1 MQKSLRAPSVMI
13 TWRWHELWNTAEST
27 VWPQCHSVGWT
38 PVRPGIKEGQRY
50 AVNTTPNI
58 HFPVL
63 QAELFWE
70 RGEGLINSF
79 YFSILTFLST
89 ILPQLFA
96 FVPASPGWPASYW
109 CKSGLPYLSGCV
121 NWFHQPEVSQAW
133 KFLWTSSL
141 PVHYK
146 SKTNWPISSGFCLCF
161 SQIPINFKTD

>member
-1 MQKSLRAPSVMI
+1 M
-13 TWRWHELWNTAEST
+13 
-27 VWPQCHSVGWT
+27 WPQCPSVGWT

-79 YFSILTFLST
+79 YFSILAFLST

-96 FVPASPGWPASYW
+96 LPLHPLDGQHPTDASQDFHICLGVLTDSINQKSARHGSFSEHPASQCTTKA
-109 CKSGLPYLSGCV
+109 
-121 NWFHQPEVSQAW
+121 
-133 KFLWTSSL
+133 
-141 PVHYK
+141 
-146 SKTNWPISSGFCLCF
+146 ISSGFCLCF